1 MTRWGWRRGP
11 REEEQ
16 EEEAAAPDA
25 AGEEEELE
33 EGSGRGG
40 GGGRH
45 EGRKKGIFVMCKG
58 CFAKRPS
65 VKHIIFDSFSV
76 S

>member
-1 MTRWGWRRGP
+1 MEEARDAGEEGP
-11 REEEQ
+11 GG
-16 EEEAAAPDA
+16 EEAAARAA
-25 AGEEEELE
+25 AGEMEVEED
-33 EGSGRGG
+33 GSGIG

-45 EGRKKGIFVMCKG
+45 ERRKKGIFVMCKG

-65 VKHIIFDSFSV
+65 VKHIIFYSFSV